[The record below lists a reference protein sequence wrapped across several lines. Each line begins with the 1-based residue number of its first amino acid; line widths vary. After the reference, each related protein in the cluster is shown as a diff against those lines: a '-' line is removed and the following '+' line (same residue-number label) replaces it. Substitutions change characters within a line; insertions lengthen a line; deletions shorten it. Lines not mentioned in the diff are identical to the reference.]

1 MAELPSSEMLVT
13 ATGDAFKS
21 SRLDRMLRNFS
32 ASYKLYWLK
41 GVFDEAVEGN
51 LDVTFEKLAAR
62 MIAAA
67 WYPVTYFRLNLGAAD
82 ALSAAVAYAQ
92 ERCGLSADASQN
104 EIIAAV
110 LESDDTGLRSKVR
123 NLYGYVPYR
132 LIRPFYAERFE
143 AARANGERVVE
154 ATVNNLVLTFNR
166 DDAAGA
172 PYRFNEEG
180 NGIEIDPGWARYFSE
195 NRHVVQGWLD
205 SRLVAYLQARNPSVP
220 AIPLKIYPP
229 NERNL
234 TAARKYWEEALNSH
248 VFKDIYSG
256 VPFDDAG
263 FAVHGPMGVDHFI
276 PWSFV
281 LHDEPWN
288 LSPMFR
294 DANSSKGNRL
304 PALDEYLRPFCAQQ
318 FDALIT
324 LRGRGR
330 HRKVLESYAQ
340 VDARVM
346 QYEHTEEALA
356 SFTES
361 ISKVIVPLHQIAANQ
376 GFPVWKP
383 TVGYVAARF

>member
-1 MAELPSSEMLVT
+1 MPGARSTPGARFLPGARSTPGARTTPNARTTPGGST
-13 ATGDAFKS
+13 AIISTTGQFRK
-21 SRLDRMLRNFS
+21 
-32 ASYKLYWLK
+32 
-41 GVFDEAVEGN
+41 AVEGN

-62 MIAAA
+62 MIAEA

-318 FDALIT
+318 FDAPLT
-324 LRGRGR
+324 TRAESASSVRAPCNRDSLRGRR
-330 HRKVLESYAQ
+330 R
-340 VDARVM
+340 
-346 QYEHTEEALA
+346 AL
-356 SFTES
+356 
-361 ISKVIVPLHQIAANQ
+361 PPRC
-376 GFPVWKP
+376 GFAW
-383 TVGYVAARF
+383 R